1 MNNFKKIGLSALA
14 GSLVAFSA
22 NAGSLSASG
31 SASLTFSN
39 GWDESLTHEGN
50 QWTMGDSVT
59 FTGSGEMDN
68 GMTISVSYELDGD
81 AADTGNEF
89 DSHSMTLDTN
99 GMGTITFAGHG
110 GSSAMSAI
118 DDVTPNAYE
127 ESWAV
132 VTGGAGVAGAPTLV
146 DGLSGNNMFTYKSPE
161 VSGATLTVAYLNAS
175 DAITDVSYMDFAIEA
190 KPEMVEGLTIG
201 FGMGETEATTGTVID
216 DSTMYAKYTYGSVTV
231 GYQVS
236 ESDGPTS
243 ATDIDFEAIGITYA
257 VTDDFTI
264 GYSTSESDKSSDSDV
279 QEATAIG
286 ASYTS
291 GGITIGGSMNSI
303 DNVGFDAS
311 ADRDGY
317 EFNIAFAF

>member
-1 MNNFKKIGLSALA
+1 MNKFKKIGLSALA

-39 GWDESLTHEGN
+39 AWDESLTHEGN

-59 FTGSGEMDN
+59 FTGSCEMDN

-81 AADTGNEF
+81 GADTGSTI

-127 ESWAV
+127 ESWDV
-132 VTGGAGVAGAPTLV
+132 VTGAATPPGGVA
-146 DGLSGNNMFTYKSPE
+146 GNNMFTYKSPDLG
-161 VSGATLTVAYLNAS
+161 GATITVAYINAS
-175 DAITDVSYMDFAIEA
+175 DAITDVSYMDFAIVA
-190 KPEMVEGLTIG
+190 TPSMVDGLTVG
-201 FGMGETEATTGTVID
+201 FGMAETEETTGTVID
-216 DSTMYAKYTYGSVTV
+216 DTTMYAKYTYGSMTI
-231 GYQVS
+231 GYQIG

-243 ATDIDFEAIGITYA
+243 ASDIDFEGLGVTYA

-264 GYSTSESDKSSDSDV
+264 GYSTSEIDKASDTDV

-291 GGITIGGSMNSI
+291 GGITVGGSMNSV
-303 DNVGFDAS
+303 DNVGYDAS

>member
-1 MNNFKKIGLSALA
+1 
-14 GSLVAFSA
+14 
-22 NAGSLSASG
+22 
-31 SASLTFSN
+31 
-39 GWDESLTHEGN
+39 
-50 QWTMGDSVT
+50 
-59 FTGSGEMDN
+59 MDN
-68 GMTISVSYELDGD
+68 GMTISVSYEIDNDDVGG
-81 AADTGNEF
+81 GNVY

-127 ESWAV
+127 ESWDV
-132 VTGGAGVAGAPTLV
+132 VTGAATPPGGVA
-146 DGLSGNNMFTYKSPE
+146 GNNMFTYKSPDLG
-161 VSGATLTVAYLNAS
+161 GATVTVAYLNAS
-175 DAITDVSYMDFAIEA
+175 DAITDVSYMDFAIA
-190 KPEMVEGLTIG
+190 ASPSMVDGLTVG
-201 FGMGETEATTGTVID
+201 FGMGETEETTGTVVD
-216 DSTMYAKYTYGSVTV
+216 DSTMYAKYTYGSMTI
-231 GYQVS
+231 GYQIG

-243 ATDIDFEAIGITYA
+243 ATDIDSEALGITYA

-264 GYSTSESDKSSDSDV
+264 GYSTSEIDKASDSDV

-291 GGITIGGSMNSI
+291 GGITVGGSMNSV
-303 DNVGFDAS
+303 DNVGYDAS

>member
-1 MNNFKKIGLSALA
+1 MNKFKKIGLSALA

-39 GWDESLTHEGN
+39 AWDESLTHEGN

-81 AADTGNEF
+81 GADTGSTI

-110 GSSAMSAI
+110 GSTAMSAL

-127 ESWAV
+127 ESWDV
-132 VTGGAGVAGAPTLV
+132 VTGAATPPGGVA
-146 DGLSGNNMFTYKSPE
+146 GNNMFTYKSPDLG
-161 VSGATLTVAYLNAS
+161 GATITVAYINAS
-175 DAITDVSYMDFAIEA
+175 DAITDVSYMDFAIVA
-190 KPEMVEGLTIG
+190 TPSMVDGLTVG
-201 FGMGETEATTGTVID
+201 FGMAETEETTGTVID
-216 DSTMYAKYTYGSVTV
+216 DTTMYAKYTYGSMTI
-231 GYQVS
+231 GYQIG

-243 ATDIDFEAIGITYA
+243 ASDIDFEGLGVTYA

-264 GYSTSESDKSSDSDV
+264 GYSTSEIDKASDTDV

-291 GGITIGGSMNSI
+291 GGITVGGSMNSV
-303 DNVGFDAS
+303 DNVGYDAS

>member
-22 NAGSLSASG
+22 QAGEMSVSG

-39 GWDESLTHEGN
+39 ADDKSLANENN
-50 QWTMGDSVT
+50 QWTMGDSLT

-81 AADTGNEF
+81 AAAAGNEL

-110 GSSAMSAI
+110 GSTAMSAI

-127 ESWAV
+127 ESWDA
-132 VTGGAGVAGAPTLV
+132 VTGADANNVNGV
-146 DGLSGNNMFTYKSPE
+146 SGNNSFLYTSPDLG
-161 VSGATLTVAYLNAS
+161 GATVTMGYINAS
-175 DAITDVSYMDFAIEA
+175 DAITDVSYMDFAVKA
-190 KPEMVEGLTIG
+190 SPSMVDGLTVG
-201 FGMGETEATTGTVID
+201 FGMAETEEATGTVID
-216 DSTMYAKYTYGSVTV
+216 DQTFYATYTYGSLTV

-236 ESDGPTS
+236 ESDGPASTNDLDS
-243 ATDIDFEAIGITYA
+243 TALGISYAI
-257 VTDDFTI
+257 TDDFTVA
-264 GYSTSESDKSSDSDV
+264 YNQSERDLASDTDD
-279 QEATAIG
+279 QEASGIS

-291 GGITIGGSMNSI
+291 GGITVGVVMNDV

-311 ADRDGY
+311 ADREGY

>member
-81 AADTGNEF
+81 AADSGNEF

-132 VTGGAGVAGAPTLV
+132 VTGGAGSATAPTLV

-161 VSGATLTVAYLNAS
+161 ISGATLTVAYLNAS

>member
-22 NAGSLSASG
+22 NAGSLSATG
-31 SASLTFSN
+31 AASLTFSN
-39 GWDESLTHEGN
+39 AWDESLTHEGN

-59 FTGSGEMDN
+59 FAGSGEMDN
-68 GMTISVSYELDGD
+68 GMTISLSVELDGD
-81 AADTGNEF
+81 ANDTGSVI
-89 DSHSMTLDTN
+89 DSHSMTLDTA

-127 ESWAV
+127 ESWDV
-132 VTGGAGVAGAPTLV
+132 VTGAATPPGGVA
-146 DGLSGNNMFTYKSPE
+146 GNNMFTYKSPDLG
-161 VSGATLTVAYLNAS
+161 GATVTVAYLNAS
-175 DAITDVSYMDFAIEA
+175 DAITDVSYMDFAIVA
-190 KPEMVEGLTIG
+190 TPSMVDGLTVG
-201 FGMGETEATTGTVID
+201 FGMGETEETTGTVID
-216 DSTMYAKYTYGSVTV
+216 DSTMYAKYTYGSLTI
-231 GYQVS
+231 GYQIG

-243 ATDIDFEAIGITYA
+243 ATDIDFEGLGLTYA

-264 GYSTSESDKSSDSDV
+264 GYSTSEIDKASDTDV

-291 GGITIGGSMNSI
+291 GGITVGGSMNSV
-303 DNVGFDAS
+303 DNVGYDAS

>member
-22 NAGSLSASG
+22 NAGSLSATG
-31 SASLTFSN
+31 AASLTFSN
-39 GWDESLTHEGN
+39 AWDESLTHEGN

-59 FTGSGEMDN
+59 FAGSGEMDN
-68 GMTISVSYELDGD
+68 GMTISLSVELDGD
-81 AADTGNEF
+81 ANDTGSVI
-89 DSHSMTLDTN
+89 DSHSMTLDTA

-127 ESWAV
+127 ESWDV
-132 VTGGAGVAGAPTLV
+132 VTGAATPPGGV
-146 DGLSGNNMFTYKSPE
+146 SGNNMFTYKSPDLG
-161 VSGATLTVAYLNAS
+161 GATVTVAYLNAS
-175 DAITDVSYMDFAIEA
+175 DAITDVSYMDFAIVA
-190 KPEMVEGLTIG
+190 TPSMVDGLTVG
-201 FGMGETEATTGTVID
+201 FGMGETEETTGTVID
-216 DSTMYAKYTYGSVTV
+216 DSTMYAKYTYGSLTI
-231 GYQVS
+231 GYQIG

-243 ATDIDFEAIGITYA
+243 ATDIDFEGLGLTYA

-264 GYSTSESDKSSDSDV
+264 GYSTSEIDKASDTDV

-291 GGITIGGSMNSI
+291 GGITVGGSMNSV
-303 DNVGFDAS
+303 DNVGYDAS

>member
-31 SASLTFSN
+31 SASLTFAN

-132 VTGGAGVAGAPTLV
+132 VTGGAGTAAAPTLV

-161 VSGATLTVAYLNAS
+161 ISGATLTVAYLNAS

>member
-1 MNNFKKIGLSALA
+1 MNKLTKIGLSALA

-39 GWDESLTHEGN
+39 SDDQSHTAEAN
-50 QWTMGDSVT
+50 QWTMGDSIT

-68 GMTISVSYELDGD
+68 GMTISVSYELDGQGSGT
-81 AADTGNEF
+81 DTF
-89 DSHSMTLDTN
+89 DDHSMTLDTN

-127 ESWAV
+127 ESWDV
-132 VTGGAGVAGAPTLV
+132 VNGADTGTVPNGV
-146 DGLSGNNMFTYKSPE
+146 SGENMFTYKSPDLG
-161 VSGATLTVAYLNAS
+161 GATVTIAYLNAS
-175 DAITDVSYMDFAIEA
+175 DATTDVSYMDFAVAADIA
-190 KPEMVEGLTIG
+190 AVDGLTVG
-201 FGMGETEATTGTVID
+201 FGMAETEETTGTVID
-216 DSTMYAKYTYGSVTV
+216 DQTMYAKYTYGSLSV
-231 GYQVS
+231 GYQLS
-236 ESDGPTS
+236 ESDGTAS
-243 ATDIDFEAIGITYA
+243 SSDIDFEAIGVTYA

-264 GYSTSESDKSSDSDV
+264 GYHTSESDKGSDSDV

-291 GGITIGGSMNSI
+291 GGITVGGSMNSV
-303 DNVGFDAS
+303 DNVGYDAS